1 MLFLKGCPRCQ
12 GDMHIN
18 EDLYGRYRKCLQCGY
33 MRDLDEPNK
42 LLELRKILA
51 TKKQVA

>member
-1 MLFLKGCPRCQ
+1 
-12 GDMHIN
+12 
-18 EDLYGRYRKCLQCGY
+18 